1 MNLEKLFNPQSIA
14 ILGASEEVG
23 KVGNVISKN
32 ILELGYAGKVYLV
45 NPKYDQIFGNKCYKK
60 LLEVEGEIDLVIVAI
75 PAKFVTNE
83 IRENMHKVKN
93 FVIVSAGFSE
103 TGEEGRAR
111 EKELLQLAAENN
123 LNILGPN
130 CLGFII
136 PKLKLNASFA
146 GGLPEEGNVAFVT
159 QSGALAVAL
168 TDLAKSEKIYF
179 SKIVSIGNKMN
190 ISETEMLTYL
200 EKDEDTAVIG
210 MYLEGIKNGVEFI
223 KIASRVSQ
231 KKPIV
236 ILKAGKT
243 ERSQKAIASHTGALA
258 GSDEIMN
265 AAFQKAGIL
274 RANDLEEFFNLIGF
288 ISHNKAMVKNKV
300 AVITNAGGLGVLATD
315 AFAKKE
321 IVLAEI
327 SEKTKTALRK
337 ILPEESSV
345 ENPIDL
351 LGDAKEDRY
360 KKVLQ
365 IIEKDPEIGAIICL
379 LTPQD
384 QTPVEKIAQAVDK
397 FNIKSGKVIVASFVG
412 GKKVE
417 KGIRKL
423 RIRDIFN
430 FSFPESAVA
439 VLDAYYR
446 WNFKEKNLEEK
457 LTLDIN
463 LNKERKKNVAGIIA
477 TAKKDNRHALYFSES
492 QKIMQLYGIKTIP
505 TCEINSKENLPVRS
519 DFPLVL
525 KVDSDEVLHK
535 TDKQGLIL
543 NLKNQTELESAFQ
556 KMRNNFP
563 GAKLIIQPMLARDME
578 IILGIKKDV
587 NFGPVIVYGLGGIY
601 TEVFKLVE
609 MILPPFSKEFVEKS
623 LREGKLGFL
632 FVQTRGQKIYNI
644 SELAQIICALGEFS
658 EDLGDIS
665 EFDIN
670 PLLIYNNGNEA
681 TAVDVKVII

>member
-1 MNLEKLFNPQSIA
+1 MNLEKLFNPESIA
-14 ILGASEEVG
+14 IVGASEESG
-23 KVGNVISKN
+23 KVGNVLSKN

-60 LLEVEGEIDLVIVAI
+60 LSEVEAQIDLVIIAI
-75 PAKFVTNE
+75 PAKFVVGE
-83 IRENMHKVKN
+83 IRENINKAKN

-103 TGEEGRAR
+103 IGEDGKAR
-111 EKELLQLAAENN
+111 EAELSQLAKDNN

-146 GGLPEEGNVAFVT
+146 SGLPDAGNVAFVT

-168 TDLAKSEKIYF
+168 TDLAKAEKIYF

-210 MYLEGIKNGVEFI
+210 MYLEGIENGVEFV
-223 KIASRVSQ
+223 KIASRVSL

-265 AAFQKAGIL
+265 VAFQKAGIL
-274 RANDLEEFFNLIGF
+274 RAKDLEEFFNLIGF
-288 ISHNKAMVKNKV
+288 ISHNKAIIKNKI
-300 AVITNAGGLGVLATD
+300 AVITNAGGLGVLTTD
-315 AFAKKE
+315 AFFKKE
-321 IVLAEI
+321 IALADLG
-327 SEKTKTALRK
+327 EKTKMALRK
-337 ILPEESSV
+337 ILPEESSI

-365 IIEKDPEIGAIICL
+365 IIGKDPEIGAIICL

-384 QTPVEKIAQAVDK
+384 QTPVEKIARVVAN
-397 FNIKSGKVIVASFVG
+397 FNAKSDKVIVVSFVG
-412 GKKVE
+412 GNKVE

-423 RIRDIFN
+423 RTNNIFN
-430 FSFPESAVA
+430 FAFPESAVTI
-439 VLDAYYR
+439 LDAYYR
-446 WNFKEKNLEEK
+446 WNFKEKSLAENLIEN
-457 LTLDIN
+457 I
-463 LNKERKKNVAGIIA
+463 NKERKEKISAIIA
-477 TAKKDNRHALYFSES
+477 LARKDNRHALYFSES
-492 QKIMQLYGIKTIP
+492 QKIMQMYGIKTVDIH
-505 TCEINSKENLPVRS
+505 EINSDASLPIL
-519 DFPLVL
+519 DNFPVVL
-525 KVDSDEVLHK
+525 KVDSDAVLHK
-535 TDKQGLIL
+535 TDKHGLIL
-543 NLKNQTELESAFQ
+543 NLKNQAELKDAFHE
-556 KMRNNFP
+556 MRNNFP

-578 IILGIKKDV
+578 IILGIKKDA
-587 NFGPVIVYGLGGIY
+587 NFGSVVMYGLGGIY
-601 TEVFKLVE
+601 TEVFNLAE
-609 MILPPFSKEFVEKS
+609 MLILPYSLDAVEKS

-632 FVQTRGQKIYNI
+632 FKETRGQKVYDVT
-644 SELAQIICALGEFS
+644 ELAKIIVALGEFS
-658 EDLGDIS
+658 EEIEDVS

-670 PLLIYNNGNEA
+670 PLLIYNTGNSA
-681 TAVDVKVII
+681 VAVDVKVII

>member
-14 ILGASEEVG
+14 IVGASQEVG
-23 KVGNVISKN
+23 KVGTVIAKN
-32 ILELGYAGKVYLV
+32 ILELGYAGKVFLV
-45 NPKYDQIFGNKCYKK
+45 NPKYDQISNTKCYHK
-60 LLEVEGEIDLVIVAI
+60 LTDVEGEVDLVIMAI
-75 PAKFVTNE
+75 PAKFVVSE
-83 IRENMHKVKN
+83 IRENVSKTKN
-93 FVIVSAGFSE
+93 FVIISAGFSE
-103 TGEEGRAR
+103 MGEEGKLR
-111 EKELLQLAAENN
+111 EAELLQLAKEND

-146 GGLPEEGNVAFVT
+146 SGLPEAGNIAFVT

-168 TDLAKSEKIYF
+168 TDLAKAEKIYF

-190 ISETEMLTYL
+190 IAETEMLEYL

-210 MYLEGIKNGVEFI
+210 MYLEGIEDGVEFM
-223 KIASRVSQ
+223 KIANRVS
-231 KKPIV
+231 KTKPIV

-265 AAFQKAGIL
+265 VAFRKAGVL
-274 RANDLEEFFNLIGF
+274 RAKDLEEFFNLIGF
-288 ISHNKAMVKNKV
+288 ISHNKKMVKNKI
-300 AVITNAGGLGVLATD
+300 AVVTNAGGLGVLTTD
-315 AFAKKE
+315 AFSQKE
-321 IVLAEI
+321 IVLAELG
-327 SEKTKTALRK
+327 EKTKQALRG

-365 IIEKDPEIGAIICL
+365 IIEKDSEIGAIICL

-384 QTPVEKIAQAVDK
+384 QTPVEKIARVITR
-397 FNIKSGKVIVASFVG
+397 FNTKSEKTIVASFVG

-417 KGIRKL
+417 KGIKKL
-423 RIRDIFN
+423 RTENIFN
-430 FSFPESAVA
+430 FAFPESAVS

-446 WNFKEKNLEEK
+446 WNSKEGDCDENFSGNVNQWRKDQIG
-457 LTLDIN
+457 TFIN
-463 LNKERKKNVAGIIA
+463 FARAE
-477 TAKKDNRHALYFSES
+477 NRHALYFSES
-492 QKIMQLYGIKTIP
+492 RKIMDMYGIKTVDAY
-505 TCEINSKENLPVRS
+505 EICAGDELPAHNN
-519 DFPLVL
+519 FPVVL
-525 KVDSDEVLHK
+525 KVDSDAVLHK

-543 NLKNQTELESAFQ
+543 NLRNQIELEMAFQ
-556 KMRNNFP
+556 KMRSNFP
-563 GAKLIIQPMLARDME
+563 GARLIIQPMLGRDME
-578 IILGIKKDV
+578 IILGIKRDA

-601 TEVFKLVE
+601 TEIFKLAE
-609 MILPPFSKEFVEKS
+609 MIIPPFSKEAIEKS

-632 FVQTRGQKIYNI
+632 FRGVRGQKAYNV
-644 SELAQIICALGEFS
+644 SELAQIILALGEFS
-658 EDLGDIS
+658 QEADGVT

-670 PLLIYNNGNEA
+670 PLLVYNNGNEA
-681 TAVDVKVII
+681 VGVDVKIII